1 MKTHRELLDNYYEA
15 SWALAMEQVAVH
27 QGEQAKELQMKL
39 DQDPGA
45 EVPQHTVRRCRAAIR
60 RAFTPSMG
68 RRVRGVLTKV
78 LVAAVLCAAMTT
90 AACAFSPQFRE
101 FLSEI
106 FSHVA
111 QTFTA
116 ITFRNPQE
124 EDVGEIQENNILFYN
139 GLRFEWLPEGYEYV
153 DGEESSNMQKAE
165 FVNDESDSI
174 YIRVLN
180 TNEALAY
187 TYDSEEGTDIPIKIG
202 EFSGWIVI
210 QKDYSAVL
218 WVDAQQNKSISIYA
232 TNLSQDKLVLLA
244 DGLRY

>member
-15 SWALAMEQVAVH
+15 SWALAMEQVAVR
-27 QGEQAKELQMKL
+27 QGERAKELQKQL
-39 DQDPGA
+39 EEDPEA
-45 EVPQHTVRRCRAAIR
+45 EVPQHTVRRCRTAIR
-60 RAFTPSMG
+60 RAFAPSMG

-124 EDVGEIQENNILFYN
+124 EDVGASQGKIIYTGYGIEL
-139 GLRFEWLPEGYEYV
+139 EWLPEGYEYV
-153 DGEESSNMQKAE
+153 DGDESANMQKVE
-165 FVNDESDSI
+165 FINEQSESI
-174 YIRVLN
+174 RIRV
-180 TNEALAY
+180 TESKDASAY
-187 TYDSEEGTDIPIKIG
+187 TYDSESGTTIPVEIG
-202 EFSGWIVI
+202 EFDGWII
-210 QKDYSAVL
+210 EQEEYTAAF
-218 WVDAQQNKSISIYA
+218 WVDEKTNKSVSIYV
-232 TNLSQDKLVLLA
+232 TDLSQDKLLLLA
-244 DGLRY
+244 CGLRY

>member
-39 DQDPGA
+39 EQDPGA
-45 EVPQHTVRRCRAAIR
+45 EVPQHTVRHCREAIR
-60 RAFTPSMG
+60 RAFAPSIG
-68 RRVRGVLTKV
+68 RRMRGALTKV

-124 EDVGEIQENNILFYN
+124 EDVGSAQEGIIVEYHDLQ
-139 GLRFEWLPEGYEYV
+139 FEWLPEGYEYV
-153 DGEESSNMQKAE
+153 DGQETEGLRRVD
-165 FVNDESDSI
+165 FVNERSET
-174 YIRVLN
+174 IRVRVMD
-180 TNEALAY
+180 TEGASAY
-187 TYDSEEGTDIPIKIG
+187 TYDSEEGNVIPVKIG
-202 EFSGWIVI
+202 ELDGWVVVHE
-210 QKDYSAVL
+210 KYSAVL
-218 WVDAQQNKSISIYA
+218 WVDNRQNKSISIYA
-232 TNLSQDKLVLLA
+232 TNLSSESLLQLGR
-244 DGLRY
+244 GLRY

>member
-15 SWALAMEQVAVH
+15 SWALAMEQVAVR
-27 QGEQAKELQMKL
+27 QGERAKELQKQL
-39 DQDPGA
+39 EEDPGA
-45 EVPQHTVRRCRAAIR
+45 EVPQHTVRRCRMAIR
-60 RAFTPSMG
+60 RAFAPSVG

-124 EDVGEIQENNILFYN
+124 EDVGASQGKTDQIYN

-153 DGEESSNMQKAE
+153 DGQETEGLRRVD
-165 FVNDESDSI
+165 FVNEQSET
-174 YIRVLN
+174 IRVRVMDA
-180 TNEALAY
+180 EGASAY
-187 TYDSEEGTDIPIKIG
+187 TYDSEEGNVIPVKIG
-202 EFSGWIVI
+202 ELDGWVVI
-210 QKDYSAVL
+210 KEKYSAII
-218 WVDAQQNKSISIYA
+218 WVDEAKRKSISIL
-232 TNLSQDKLVLLA
+232 TSELTQESLLQLA
-244 DGLRY
+244 CGLRY

>member
-15 SWALAMEQVAVH
+15 SWALAMEQVAVR
-27 QGEQAKELQMKL
+27 QGERAKELQKQL
-39 DQDPGA
+39 EEDPGA
-45 EVPQHTVRRCRAAIR
+45 EVPQHTVRRCRMAIR
-60 RAFTPSMG
+60 RAFAPSVG

-116 ITFRNPQE
+116 ITFRNPKE

-139 GLRFEWLPEGYEYV
+139 GLRFEWMPDGYEYV
-153 DGEESSNMQKAE
+153 DGEESARAQKVE
-165 FVNDESDSI
+165 FINEQLESI
-174 YIRVLN
+174 RIRV
-180 TNEALAY
+180 TGSEDASAY
-187 TYDSEEGTDIPIKIG
+187 TYDSETGTIIPVDIG
-202 EFSGWIVI
+202 EFDGGII
-210 QKDYSAVL
+210 EQEKYTAVF
-218 WVDAQQNKSISIYA
+218 WVDEKANKSVSIYA
-232 TNLSQDKLVLLA
+232 TDLSQDKLLLLA
-244 DGLRY
+244 SGLRY

>member
-15 SWALAMEQVAVH
+15 SWALAMEQVAVR
-27 QGEQAKELQMKL
+27 QGERAKELQKQL
-39 DQDPGA
+39 EEDPGA

-60 RAFTPSMG
+60 RSFAPSMG

-139 GLRFEWLPEGYEYV
+139 GLRFEWLPEGYEYANG
-153 DGEESSNMQKAE
+153 DESSNMQKVE
-165 FVNDESDSI
+165 FMNDESDSI

-180 TNEALAY
+180 TNEAFAY
-187 TYDSEEGTDIPIKIG
+187 TYDSEQETGIPIKIG
-202 EFSGWIVI
+202 EFSGWIVM
-210 QKDYSAVL
+210 QQDYSAVL
-218 WVDAQQNKSISIYA
+218 WVDTQQNKSISIYA
-232 TNLSQDKLVLLA
+232 TNLSQESLLQIGR
-244 DGLRY
+244 GLRY

>member
-39 DQDPGA
+39 EQDPGA
-45 EVPQHTVRRCRAAIR
+45 EVPQHTVRHCREAIR
-60 RAFTPSMG
+60 RAFAPSVG
-68 RRVRGVLTKV
+68 RRMRGALTKV

-116 ITFRNPQE
+116 ITFRDPRGE
-124 EDVGEIQENNILFYN
+124 EMGGIEKPLSTYQ

-153 DGEESSNMQKAE
+153 DGEESARAQKVE
-165 FVNDESDSI
+165 FINEQLESI
-174 YIRVLN
+174 RIRV
-180 TNEALAY
+180 TGAEDASAY
-187 TYDSEEGTDIPIKIG
+187 TYDSETGTIIPVDIG
-202 EFSGWIVI
+202 EFDGWII
-210 QKDYSAVL
+210 EQEEYSAVF
-218 WVDAQQNKSISIYA
+218 WVDEKANKSVSIYA
-232 TNLSQDKLVLLA
+232 TDLSQDKLLLLA
-244 DGLRY
+244 SGLRY